1 MKRSFSEGASL
12 LLAVHTVSKG
22 WSEYMTITLDLQVG
36 KVVRRV
42 RGGSSRFKLQF
53 PEYVAG
59 STPLKQRGRPRY
71 TPLRSL
77 AGPMNEKT

>member
-36 KVVRRV
+36 TGVR
-42 RGGSSRFKLQF
+42 
-53 PEYVAG
+53 
-59 STPLKQRGRPRY
+59 
-71 TPLRSL
+71 
-77 AGPMNEKT
+77 